1 MVSLVLAMADQIQP
15 QKKITFVG
23 KNVELRC
30 EGRYPMWFYE
40 EKPDT
45 TPTTSPIS
53 HFQILNFRATN
64 THAGYYFCYGM
75 FPQRNRFFLSR
86 VTVHVLSGKL

>member
-15 QKKITFVG
+15 QNIIAYVG
-23 KNVELRC
+23 DKVELRC

-40 EKPDT
+40 EKQDT

-53 HFQILNFRATN
+53 QDQVLNFSATY
-64 THAGYYFCYGM
+64 THAGYYFCYGK
-75 FPQRNRFFLSR
+75 FPQRNRSFLSR
-86 VTVHVLSGKL
+86 VRVQVVNGKL